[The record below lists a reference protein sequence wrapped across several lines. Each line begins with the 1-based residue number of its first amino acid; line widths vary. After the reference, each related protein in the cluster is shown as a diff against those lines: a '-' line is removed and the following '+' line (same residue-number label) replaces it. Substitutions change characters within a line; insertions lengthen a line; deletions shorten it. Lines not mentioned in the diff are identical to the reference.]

1 MLVAYSSNA
10 RQIYVDDIYYAVC
23 HKKRSTLIFRYKTKY
38 IQNQDFQSYMGETVL
53 LAYVDKISGKR
64 VPVRKAK
71 IINVIEDKN
80 IGIVNFVFMLEENL
94 TQKYTFLEE
103 SNIMKDNFYFWN
115 ENIKV
120 EKEEIAWV
128 DTVSALQKI
137 SPEFAQLP
145 FISSNTN
152 ENYDPFEDY
161 LMVSFKNNEKCNWSV
176 YVSANWSLHRV
187 NKDIDVH
194 TLFIRKT
201 EIENE
206 DGDGKT
212 YERVFIRVYWEN
224 SKYYDIPINYS
235 N

>member
-10 RQIYVDDIYYAVC
+10 RQIYIDDIYYAAC

-38 IQNQDFQSYMGETVL
+38 IQNQDFQSYMDETVL
-53 LAYVDKISGKR
+53 LAYVDNITGTR
-64 VPVRKAK
+64 IPVRKAK
-71 IINVIEDKN
+71 IINIIEDKN

-115 ENIKV
+115 ETIKV

-128 DTVSALQKI
+128 DTVSALQEI

-145 FISSNTN
+145 FISATN
-152 ENYDPFEDY
+152 EDYDPFENY
-161 LMVSFKNNEKCNWSV
+161 LMVSFKNNKKWNWNV
-176 YVSANWSLHRV
+176 YVSSNWNLHRV
-187 NKDIDVH
+187 NKDIDVY
-194 TLFIRKT
+194 TLFIRKN
-201 EIENE
+201 EIVNENE
-206 DGDGKT
+206 DGKV

>member
-38 IQNQDFQSYMGETVL
+38 IQNQDFQSYMDETVL

-103 SNIMKDNFYFWN
+103 SNIMKDNLYFGN
-115 ENIKV
+115 ENLKV

-128 DTVSALQKI
+128 DTVSALQEI

-201 EIENE
+201 EVENE
-206 DGDGKT
+206 DGDGKV